1 MTRLRIW
8 LCLVTGLLVVG
19 ALLCW
24 TLANDDSLVSKAAH
38 GVPEEGQRL
47 ARTSHSPLRSRLSA
61 KFSTETPAPSRVTL
75 HGTVLGSERNAINDG
90 VVCLISSTSA
100 SGNLAGDASEC
111 VNLTPTGHFELET
124 SEPLPDALLAA
135 SAKGYLDDVVSLSS
149 RQLAGLESI
158 TVTLQPA
165 QANLLGRV
173 LDANGGTIAGATI
186 RAQADVGKS
195 PASGTAEEPANAWL
209 AVTLTD
215 ELGRFQMSLPA
226 GPVRLIAEASGY
238 SRISAQ
244 VWIGEQPERTIELA
258 LAPASVIAG
267 RLLDEESRAPIVGV
281 SVEAQRFG
289 TVVSSQGSATTDSE
303 GGFRIQGLTAGS
315 YRLTLQSSTWAI
327 SPTTVPVDP
336 GTEARTEL
344 LARRGG
350 SLVIRAK
357 LSNGKECA
365 SGFAT
370 FDGKTLPIGED
381 GRAVFTGV
389 IAGDY
394 RTTIICSDGEPTSRT
409 VTINAEDVTEE
420 VVELAALTTVQGRV
434 TYQGEPVSGVLNITL
449 ASDTGTSVSGLTS
462 QEGAFRFSVG
472 AGNYSC
478 FAETNGKPIS
488 QQVRIDVGVDDVVGV
503 ELHLLEALGSVEL
516 TLQQAAG
523 EPKLTS
529 LFLRSAQGTVTEG
542 THFGDIYHRFDSVAL
557 GRHDVVLGS
566 PNGAVVGSVLLERAN
581 ETVKATIA
589 VDSHHSVRGSVVDSQ
604 GQPIPDAWVALS
616 PMFAPM
622 NRTAPVLTDG
632 SGLFD
637 FANLV
642 AGTYRVFVESP
653 WGRAKSM
660 IVTETDD
667 PVSVT
672 LLPPDISDDGVERD

>member
-1 MTRLRIW
+1 V
-8 LCLVTGLLVVG
+8 VTLLVASG
-19 ALLCW
+19 FGYWA
-24 TLANDDSLVSKAAH
+24 LVSGAATD
-38 GVPEEGQRL
+38 PEAAGAANEKPSV
-47 ARTSHSPLRSRLSA
+47 ARTPRNQPPPR
-61 KFSTETPAPSRVTL
+61 TNVGMRGDTPELSRVTL
-75 HGTVLGSERNAINDG
+75 SGSVVGPKGEAVTNG
-90 VVCLISSTSA
+90 VVCLEPSHRTSGALTCAKLTESGRFELAAEASPGSAALSTSA
-100 SGNLAGDASEC
+100 IGFLDQ
-111 VNLTPTGHFELET
+111 VT
-124 SEPLPDALLAA
+124 SV
-135 SAKGYLDDVVSLSS
+135 SA
-149 RQLAGLESI
+149 RQLAGIDSI

-165 QANLLGRV
+165 QANLRGRV
-173 LDANGGTIAGATI
+173 LDASGGTIAGATI

-195 PASGTAEEPANAWL
+195 PASGTADEPANAWL
-209 AVTLTD
+209 AATLTD

-244 VWIGEQPERTIELA
+244 LWISGQLERTIELA

-281 SVEAQRFG
+281 AVEAQRFG
-289 TVVSSQGSATTDSE
+289 TVVASQGSATTDSE
-303 GGFRIQGLTAGS
+303 GGFRIQALTAGS

-327 SPTTVPVDP
+327 SPTTVPVAP
-336 GTEARTEL
+336 AAEAKTEL

-357 LSNGKECA
+357 LSNGKRC
-365 SGFAT
+365 SGLAT
-370 FDGKTLPIGED
+370 LDGTTLNPVQFGED

-394 RTTIICSDGEPTSRT
+394 RTTISCSDAEPTSRP
-409 VTINAEDVTEE
+409 VKINAEGVTEE
-420 VVELAALTTVQGRV
+420 VVEVAALTTVQGRV
-434 TYQGEPVSGVLNITL
+434 TYQGKPVSGVLNVTL
-449 ASDTGTSVSGLTS
+449 ASDTGASVSGLTS
-462 QEGAFRFSVG
+462 REGEFGFSVR

-488 QQVRIDVGVDDVVGV
+488 QQLRIAVGVDDVVGV

-529 LFLRSAQGTVTEG
+529 LLLRSAQGTVTEG
-542 THFGDIYHRFDSVAL
+542 TRFGDTYRFDSVAL

-566 PNGAVVGSVLLERAN
+566 PNGAAVGSVLLAHAN

-589 VDSHHSVRGSVVDSQ
+589 VAAHHSVPGSVVDSQ
-604 GQPIPDAWVALS
+604 GQPVPDAWVALS
-616 PMFAPM
+616 PLFAPM

-632 SGLFD
+632 SGLFN

-653 WGRAKSM
+653 WGKPKSM
-660 IVTETDD
+660 IITETDH

-672 LLPPDISDDGVERD
+672 LLPPDISGDGVQRE

>member
-1 MTRLRIW
+1 MTSRSVWMW
-8 LCLVTGLLVVG
+8 LVVTLLVASG
-19 ALLCW
+19 FGYW
-24 TLANDDSLVSKAAH
+24 TLVSGGAPDPEAA
-38 GVPEEGQRL
+38 GAAAKEKPSV
-47 ARTSHSPLRSRLSA
+47 ARTPRNQRPPR
-61 KFSTETPAPSRVTL
+61 TNVGMRGDTPELSRVTL
-75 HGTVLGSERNAINDG
+75 SGSVVGPKGEAVTNG
-90 VVCLISSTSA
+90 VVCLGPSHRTSGAMTCAKLTESGRFELAAEASPSNAALSTSA
-100 SGNLAGDASEC
+100 IG
-111 VNLTPTGHFELET
+111 F
-124 SEPLPDALLAA
+124 
-135 SAKGYLDDVVSLSS
+135 LDKVTSLSAG
-149 RQLAGLESI
+149 QLAGIDSI

-165 QANLLGRV
+165 QANLRGRV
-173 LDANGGTIAGATI
+173 LDASGGTIAGATI

-209 AVTLTD
+209 AATLTD

-238 SRISAQ
+238 SRVSAQ
-244 VWIGEQPERTIELA
+244 LWIGEQLERTIELA

-267 RLLDEESRAPIVGV
+267 RLLDEKSRAPIVGV

-289 TVVSSQGSATTDSE
+289 TVVASQGTATTDSE
-303 GGFRIQGLTAGS
+303 GGFRIQALTAGS

-327 SPTTVPVDP
+327 SPTTVPVAP
-336 GTEARTEL
+336 ATEAKTEL

-357 LSNGKECA
+357 LSNGKKCA

-370 FDGKTLPIGED
+370 LDDTTLQIGED

-394 RTTIICSDGEPTSRT
+394 RTTISCSDAEPTSRP
-409 VTINAEDVTEE
+409 VKINAEGVTEE
-420 VVELAALTTVQGRV
+420 VVEVAALTTVQGRV
-434 TYQGEPVSGVLNITL
+434 TYQGKPVSGALNVTL
-449 ASDTGTSVSGLTS
+449 ASDTGTSVSGLTG
-462 QEGAFRFSVG
+462 QEGAFGFSVG
-472 AGNYSC
+472 AGNYNC

-488 QQVRIDVGVDDVVGV
+488 QQLRIAVGVDDVVGV
-503 ELHLLEALGSVEL
+503 ELHLLEALGRVEL

-542 THFGDIYHRFDSVAL
+542 THFGATYRFDSVAL

-566 PNGAVVGSVLLERAN
+566 PNGAAVGSVLLEHAN

-589 VDSHHSVRGSVVDSQ
+589 VASHHSVRGSVVDSQ

-616 PMFAPM
+616 PLFAPM

-632 SGLFD
+632 SGLFG

-653 WGRAKSM
+653 WGRPKSM
-660 IVTETDD
+660 IIAETDH

-672 LLPPDISDDGVERD
+672 LLPSDISGDGVQRE